1 MGSRKKT
8 QRLKPHCKYDVCGT
22 AEAVRLS
29 KTGFFSIL
37 VSQSLFDVHVSKTF
51 LLIYPVWG
59 VGGWL
64 WGGQNGVRGLPMD
77 QALVD
82 VFEQARKVV
91 AEEDRKIAEEE
102 ERRREFERERVR
114 QLLGARIEEAF
125 DFTSKEKLELEPR
138 LDVQEGAGVVE
149 FVVRSVRAI
158 FLLSPGEGDMWTLE
172 VAEDGRE
179 PQVLGE
185 FKGGLKA
192 EQASRRLAAAR
203 IVTAVG
209 NWVQNVK
216 GSNGNLQNGRGSQA
230 VANTRQQSARLQLER
245 DETRPEPTYGTMGS
259 FLGVRG

>member
-1 MGSRKKT
+1 
-8 QRLKPHCKYDVCGT
+8 
-22 AEAVRLS
+22 
-29 KTGFFSIL
+29 
-37 VSQSLFDVHVSKTF
+37 
-51 LLIYPVWG
+51 
-59 VGGWL
+59 
-64 WGGQNGVRGLPMD
+64 MD

-102 ERRREFERERVR
+102 ERRRECEREKVR
-114 QLLGARIEEAF
+114 QLLGGRIEEAF

-138 LDVQEGAGVVE
+138 LDVQDGVGVVE

-158 FLLSPGEGDMWTLE
+158 FLLSPGDGDRWTLQ
-172 VAEDGRE
+172 VVEDGRK
-179 PQVLGE
+179 PQELGE
-185 FKGGLKA
+185 FKGGLKT

-216 GSNGNLQNGRGSQA
+216 GSNGNTQNGRGSQA
-230 VANTRQQSARLQLER
+230 VANTRQQPVRWEQQER

-259 FLGVRG
+259 FLGVKG

>member
-1 MGSRKKT
+1 
-8 QRLKPHCKYDVCGT
+8 
-22 AEAVRLS
+22 
-29 KTGFFSIL
+29 
-37 VSQSLFDVHVSKTF
+37 
-51 LLIYPVWG
+51 
-59 VGGWL
+59 
-64 WGGQNGVRGLPMD
+64 MD

-102 ERRREFERERVR
+102 ERRREFEREKLR
-114 QLLGARIEEAF
+114 QRLGARMEEAF

-138 LDVQEGAGVVE
+138 LDVQDGEGVVE

-158 FLLSPGEGDMWTLE
+158 FLLSPGEGDAWTLQ
-172 VAEDGRE
+172 VVEDGRE
-179 PQVLGE
+179 PQMLGE
-185 FKGGLKA
+185 FKGGQKT

-216 GSNGNLQNGRGSQA
+216 GSNGHSQNGRGSQA
-230 VANTRQQSARLQLER
+230 AGNTRQQPVRWEQQER

-259 FLGVRG
+259 FLGVKG

>member
-1 MGSRKKT
+1 
-8 QRLKPHCKYDVCGT
+8 
-22 AEAVRLS
+22 
-29 KTGFFSIL
+29 
-37 VSQSLFDVHVSKTF
+37 
-51 LLIYPVWG
+51 
-59 VGGWL
+59 
-64 WGGQNGVRGLPMD
+64 MD

-102 ERRREFERERVR
+102 ERRRECEREKLR

-138 LDVQEGAGVVE
+138 LDVQEGVGVVE

-158 FLLSPGEGDMWTLE
+158 FLLSPKQGDMWTLE
-172 VAEDGRE
+172 VVEDGRE
-179 PQVLGE
+179 PHVLGE
-185 FKGGLKA
+185 FKGGVKA

-216 GSNGNLQNGRGSQA
+216 GSNGNIQNGRGSQA
-230 VANTRQQSARLQLER
+230 VGNTRQQPARWEQQER

-259 FLGVRG
+259 FLGVKG

>member
-1 MGSRKKT
+1 
-8 QRLKPHCKYDVCGT
+8 
-22 AEAVRLS
+22 
-29 KTGFFSIL
+29 
-37 VSQSLFDVHVSKTF
+37 
-51 LLIYPVWG
+51 
-59 VGGWL
+59 
-64 WGGQNGVRGLPMD
+64 MD

-102 ERRREFERERVR
+102 DRRRECERERVR
-114 QLLGARIEEAF
+114 QRLGARMEEAF

-138 LDVQEGAGVVE
+138 LDVQDGVGVVE

-158 FLLSPGEGDMWTLE
+158 FLLSPGEGDLWTLE

-179 PQVLGE
+179 SQVLGE
-185 FKGGLKA
+185 FKGGLKT

-209 NWVQNVK
+209 NWAQNVK
-216 GSNGNLQNGRGSQA
+216 GSNGNSQNGRGSQA
-230 VANTRQQSARLQLER
+230 VTNTRQQTARLQLER

-259 FLGVRG
+259 FLGVKG

>member
-1 MGSRKKT
+1 
-8 QRLKPHCKYDVCGT
+8 
-22 AEAVRLS
+22 
-29 KTGFFSIL
+29 
-37 VSQSLFDVHVSKTF
+37 
-51 LLIYPVWG
+51 
-59 VGGWL
+59 
-64 WGGQNGVRGLPMD
+64 MD

-102 ERRREFERERVR
+102 ERRRECEREKVR
-114 QLLGARIEEAF
+114 LLLGARIEEAF

-138 LDVQEGAGVVE
+138 LDVQEGVGVVE

-158 FLLSPGEGDMWTLE
+158 FLLSPGQLSSGDGDMWTLE
-172 VAEDGRE
+172 VVEDGRE
-179 PQVLGE
+179 PKVLGE

-216 GSNGNLQNGRGSQA
+216 GSNGNLRNGGGSLA
-230 VANTRQQSARLQLER
+230 VANTRQQPARLQVER

-259 FLGVRG
+259 FLGVRDQS